1 MELTIESQFTA
12 SEASVVSK
20 IEMRCIDRQ
29 FCFASV
35 SLFFVFMF
43 VCLFEIRLL
52 LVAVAHF
59 GAHFVDQASLK
70 LRDAP
75 VSASQGLQLKAYATT
90 V

>member
-1 MELTIESQFTA
+1 MGRKQLELTIESQFTA

-43 VCLFEIRLL
+43 VCLF
-52 LVAVAHF
+52 V
-59 GAHFVDQASLK
+59 
-70 LRDAP
+70 
-75 VSASQGLQLKAYATT
+75 
-90 V
+90 

>member
-20 IEMRCIDRQ
+20 DRDEVYRQ
-29 FCFASV
+29 TVLFCFG
-35 SLFFVFMF
+35 FFVFCF
-43 VCLFEIRLL
+43 YVCLFEIRLL
-52 LVAVAHF
+52 LVAVTHF
-59 GAHFVDQASLK
+59 GTHFVDQASLK